1 VTRPTRLGLIGGT
14 FDPPHYGHLVA
25 AQEAAWQLELDRV
38 LWVPAAQNPLKQADV
53 MSSADDRC
61 EMVSRAIEGN
71 PLFELSRLDI
81 DRPGPSYTAD
91 LLRSLHDDRSG
102 QELFFLVGADIL
114 PELHRWREPYEVLR
128 LARLVVV
135 NRPDAPVPD
144 IRQLDETLP
153 GARERV
159 DLVFIPGVS
168 VSARY
173 LRARVAAGQP
183 IKYLTPESVEAYIA
197 ARGLYRG
204 EEPVRAR
211 RAL

>member
-1 VTRPTRLGLIGGT
+1 MRRLGLIGGT

-25 AQEAAWQLELDRV
+25 ASEAAWQLNLERV
-38 LWVPAAQNPLKQADV
+38 TFLPARQNPLKEGD
-53 MSSADDRC
+53 SSSSPEDRC
-61 EMVSRAIEGN
+61 EMVARAIADN
-71 PLFELSRLDI
+71 PLFELSRLDM
-81 DRPGPSYTAD
+81 DRPPPSYTVD
-91 LLRSLHDDRSG
+91 LLRAMERPDV
-102 QELFFLVGADIL
+102 ELFFLVGADIL
-114 PELHRWREPYEVLR
+114 PELHRWREPYEILR

-144 IRQLDETLP
+144 IRVLDQTLP
-153 GARERV
+153 GARDRI

-183 IKYLTPESVEAYIA
+183 IRYLTPPAVEAYI
-197 ARGLYRG
+197 RERSLYLG
-204 EEPVRAR
+204 NEPVRPR

>member
-1 VTRPTRLGLIGGT
+1 MTGRRRLGLIGGT

-25 AQEAAWQLELDRV
+25 AQEAAWQLDLERV
-38 LWVPAAQNPLKQADV
+38 LWVPAGQNPLKQSDV
-53 MSSADDRC
+53 TSSAEDRC
-61 EMVSRAIEGN
+61 EMVSRAIEDN
-71 PLFELSRLDI
+71 PLFELSRLDM
-81 DRPGPSYTAD
+81 DRPGPSFTAD
-91 LLRSLHDDRSG
+91 LLRALQQPG

-153 GARERV
+153 GARDRV

-183 IKYLTPESVEAYIA
+183 IKYLTPPSVEAYIA
-197 ARGLYRG
+197 ERNLYRVA
-204 EEPVRAR
+204 EPLREKR
-211 RAL
+211 EH